1 MKLLIVGAGGHG
13 RCCLDIVR
21 ENNVYEEICFLD
33 DSGMGSIVNGVKIAG
48 NIESLNSYS
57 SDYHVFVAVGN
68 NVFREKLMIQAKELG
83 HKVITL
89 VSSKSIVSDYAIV
102 QEGTVVFPGAVV
114 EANAKIG
121 RGCIIAANTTINHD
135 AVIEDYAL
143 VNSNSVIRPN
153 AVLKSKA
160 KVGSRCVVTFGQTIE
175 AEQEIL
181 DGQTV

>member
-21 ENNVYEEICFLD
+21 ENSIYEEICFLD
-33 DSGMGSIVNGVKIAG
+33 DCGIGNIVNGVKIAG
-48 NIESLNSYS
+48 DIESLNSYS
-57 SDYHVFVAVGN
+57 SDYDVLVAVGN
-68 NVFREKLMIQAKELG
+68 NAFREKLILQAEELG

-89 VSSKSIVSDYAIV
+89 VSSKSTVSDYALV
-102 QEGTVVFPGAVV
+102 QAGTVVFPGAVV
-114 EANAKIG
+114 EANAQIG
-121 RGCIIAANTTINHD
+121 KGCIVAANTTINHD
-135 AVIEDYAL
+135 AVVEDYTL

-160 KVGSRCVVTFGQTIE
+160 KIGSHCVITFGKTIE
-175 AEQEIL
+175 SEQEIL